1 MMFKHILIPID
12 APQLS
17 QHAAKV
23 GLEFAQRLQAQV
35 TLLHVLQMP
44 PVYPPQSEHATL
56 ETIRDHAQ
64 KLLEPWPDLAAT
76 KGVSLKTKMVQDDA
90 HSVAASIIN
99 AANSLECDLILMG
112 TQGREG
118 LERLLVGSV
127 AERVTRLANQPVM
140 LVRSV
145 HSDHPSTVHSFESIL
160 VPIDGSTTSQA
171 ALWTADE
178 LAKQLGASL
187 HFLHVIPDPP
197 LPMGDGIGLGTM
209 NDRSEPWIEMLKHQG
224 QAIIKNAKESTT
236 LEIVETSTIPASGA
250 RTAKRILKFA
260 KEHHSSL
267 IVIGTHGRS
276 GLDRLLLGSVAEG
289 VMHHSDVPVILV
301 RAKPSKTSPGPN
313 RSRGDTDLNTRSEHS
328 N

>member
-1 MMFKHILIPID
+1 MFEHILIPID
-12 APQLS
+12 SQPLS
-17 QHAAKV
+17 QQAAKV

-56 ETIRDHAQ
+56 EAIREHAK
-64 KLLEPWPDLAAT
+64 KLLEPWSDLAAK
-76 KGVSLKTKMVQDDA
+76 KGVSLRTKMVQDDA
-90 HSVAASIIN
+90 HSVAASIVK
-99 AANSLECDLILMG
+99 AANGLECDVILMG

-118 LERLLVGSV
+118 LDRLLVGSV

-145 HSDHPSTVHSFESIL
+145 HSGQSSNVNSFESIL

-187 HFLHVIPDPP
+187 HFLHVVPDLP
-197 LPMGDGIGLGTM
+197 LPMSDGMGFGTM
-209 NDRSEPWIEMLKHQG
+209 NYRSEAWIEALEN
-224 QAIIKNAKESTT
+224 QANVIIKHAKDSTT
-236 LEIVETSTIPASGA
+236 LEKVETSTIPASGN
-250 RTAKRILKFA
+250 RTAKQILKFA

-289 VMHHSDVPVILV
+289 VMHHADVPVILV
-301 RAKPSKTSPGPN
+301 RSKPSKT
-313 RSRGDTDLNTRSEHS
+313 
-328 N
+328 